1 MPKASPSASTNHQ
14 VLSNGAIFLLL
25 HTSIFFLGASVCLV
39 CLLLYLLDPR
49 ILVWERDT
57 LHLFH
62 FEYSCASLIPAEYS
76 CLAAMFAVSS
86 KFLYVSC
93 VELSVSF

>member
-1 MPKASPSASTNHQ
+1 MMLYFYCFIPVYFSLERQ
-14 VLSNGAIFLLL
+14 FVLF
-25 HTSIFFLGASVCLV
+25 
-39 CLLLYLLDPR
+39 CLLLYLLDPS

-62 FEYSCASLIPAEYS
+62 FEYSCASLIPVEYS

-93 VELSVSF
+93 VELSVFF

>member
-1 MPKASPSASTNHQ
+1 MPKASPSSSTNHQ

-39 CLLLYLLDPR
+39 LFAAILVDPS
-49 ILVWERDT
+49 ILVWERDMP
-57 LHLFH
+57 HLFH
-62 FEYSCASLIPAEYS
+62 FEYSCASLIPVEYS

-93 VELSVSF
+93 VELSVFF

>member
-1 MPKASPSASTNHQ
+1 MPKASPSSSTNYQ
-14 VLSNGAIFLLL
+14 VLSNDAIFLLL

-39 CLLLYLLDPR
+39 LFAA
-49 ILVWERDT
+49 ILVGSYHSCVGERHT
-57 LHLFH
+57 PLFH
-62 FEYSCASLIPAEYS
+62 FEYSCASLIPVEYS

-93 VELSVSF
+93 VELSVFF

>member
-1 MPKASPSASTNHQ
+1 M
-14 VLSNGAIFLLL
+14 
-25 HTSIFFLGASVCLV
+25 
-39 CLLLYLLDPR
+39 LDPN
-49 ILVWERDT
+49 ILVWERDM

-62 FEYSCASLIPAEYS
+62 FDYSCASLIHVEYS

-93 VELSVSF
+93 VELSVFFGRKYSLASLIFVWRVVQISLLVFGWTRKCAIHVVVV

>member
-1 MPKASPSASTNHQ
+1 MCFSL
-14 VLSNGAIFLLL
+14 VLFA
-25 HTSIFFLGASVCLV
+25 A
-39 CLLLYLLDPR
+39 LYLLDPS

-57 LHLFH
+57 LHHLH
-62 FEYSCASLIPAEYS
+62 LEYSCASLIPVEYS

-93 VELSVSF
+93 VELSVFF